1 MNSPYD
7 ASTKEKDLVS
17 YELFI
22 DNSLD
27 KLGFRKNTLGTKYLK
42 DLILYIFSK
51 NIYDLFVDRICIE
64 FLEYKEIKHISKKN
78 FITRIEYAIQN
89 VDNIKFKN
97 NFKSVFKT
105 EYDIYYKTPKNLI
118 ILFLNVLVNLK

>member
-1 MNSPYD
+1 MNNSYD
-7 ASTKEKDLVS
+7 IFTKEKDLVS

-27 KLGFRKNTLGTKYLK
+27 KLGFRKSILGTKYLK
-42 DLILYIFSK
+42 DLILYIYSK
-51 NIYDLFVDRICIE
+51 NIYDLFVDRICME
-64 FLEYKEIKHISKKN
+64 FLEYNKIKYISKKN
-78 FITRIEYAIQN
+78 FITRIEYSIQN

-97 NFKSVFKT
+97 NFKNVFKT

-118 ILFLNVLVNLK
+118 ILFLNMLSRLK